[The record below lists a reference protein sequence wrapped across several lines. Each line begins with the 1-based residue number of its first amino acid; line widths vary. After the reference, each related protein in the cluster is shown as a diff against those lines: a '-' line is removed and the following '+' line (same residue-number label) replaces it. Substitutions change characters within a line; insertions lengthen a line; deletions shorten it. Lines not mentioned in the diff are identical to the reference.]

1 MLSALGV
8 LCTPCTSLGASED
21 HIGHHRISGSPAACA
36 SPADP
41 PAGEPGEKKSSK
53 GALESRKGQLEP
65 QSPLS
70 KPGLHATFLPPQEI
84 GCFTRKELRYFA
96 QYLHWV
102 GQTVGA
108 HLCQSG
114 GINLHPL
121 QLGGILNLASPLLV
135 PAEGGCGFVPA
146 SRHSP

>member
-1 MLSALGV
+1 MKTTLA
-8 LCTPCTSLGASED
+8 TIASVEARLPVQAQQ
-21 HIGHHRISGSPAACA
+21 ILRQVSQGK
-36 SPADP
+36 
-41 PAGEPGEKKSSK
+41 KKSSK